1 MSQTLLPSVDEIV
14 SSSPAEI
21 LNFLEKLLIMLE
33 IEQSSAEACG
43 ILHRLASKLES
54 LGENSGHLTF
64 KNLKVP
70 GVSDPIRLILNPA
83 VFSPEFWGRTFA
95 EGLLKN
101 TEHFRG
107 KKIVELGTGSGW
119 ISLLLL
125 QRSPVREVLGLDINP
140 VAVTLANI
148 NKWLNGSNPDGTL
161 KLALSGEPIV
171 KAFRAEQ
178 SDLLQTPLSRDEK
191 FDRIIGCIPQ
201 VLHPVPEKNADSPQ
215 DLSYQDLYDL
225 SNYCFN
231 QGILEDRFGLP
242 LIARAL
248 EEAQLCLNL
257 QGSLTLIL
265 GGRPGQQAIEE
276 MFRRRGYSPK
286 LTWVRRIQQADDTDL
301 VQLVNLEEAFGI
313 KFHFFISQES
323 RQSIPAST
331 AVELKKRGEKIFHD
345 LLVYQ
350 AETQF
355 EKPTLGFL
363 KNLHALSLDGLRR
376 ELDLS
381 RLSEEQI
388 GFLERLSNELLK
400 RRTIPYPHEMGDIN
414 FREKLAQ
421 FLSFYCH
428 YEAQPDH
435 LFVGPDRQQLL
446 AMILKMV
453 AVSGDKVL
461 LSSSLDPLYGSICR
475 QQGLEPILG
484 NNDLNE
490 LLSMDEVF
498 GARICIISPYQLKDP
513 SPLLLDT
520 LIHQAEANPQRCYII
535 DDSEHFEIGS
545 QIQSNLLLRLLG
557 QRKVPSNLIFL
568 YGLIKNTVCPD
579 FELSFLINAPSEWI
593 HGLQYC
599 AELSYSRISFI
610 VQLYYE
616 WLFDELLSF
625 PFVEANS
632 KIKSNIA
639 KSGIELSKQ
648 FEHISSDPVFEEK
661 PISLET
667 NNIVRLDY
675 GEFEWTV
682 PNLLIKGLLKGFLEG
697 RSDSL
702 TDTLQ
707 ERVAAYVSKTR
718 HASVDS
724 KNIVLGQG
732 VFPLSC
738 SLIQTLNQRLGRP
751 ALVAVPKGSYGP
763 VFPML
768 SYYSANVVTFDTNL
782 SNGFFPRAE
791 DIDAL
796 STKPDLIYI
805 SQPANPSGIFLEP
818 ENIRK
823 LLKVC
828 AERQIYLFAD
838 EIFFLLS
845 DSSLGRWT
853 PAELSFVYN
862 ASQEERKYLFMADGL
877 AKAFAAG
884 GLRCGFMLC
893 PDENWATHLRANG
906 AKVPQVV
913 LRAWDRLY
921 SAFLP
926 ESPHQLIDGKSEF
939 AEVQEYLDG
948 ARSMLT
954 DHRKTL
960 IELLQKHG
968 LSDGLKYARRGGM
981 FLLAKMGAQTDQ
993 LAKNKS
999 VLLNSDKWSR
1009 SEDWARVCFGVE
1021 EKSFELAL
1029 RQLSDF
1035 LSEAEK
1041 CGK

>member
-1 MSQTLLPSVDEIV
+1 MSPKLLPSVDEIV

-21 LNFLEKLLIMLE
+21 LAFLEKLLNMLE
-33 IEQSSAEACG
+33 NEQTSADACG
-43 ILHRLASKLES
+43 VLHKLAAKLDK

-70 GVSDPIRLILNPA
+70 GVAEPIRLILNPA

-125 QRSPVREVLGLDINP
+125 QRSPVVEVLGLDINP

-148 NKWLNGSNPDGTL
+148 NKWLNGSNEDGSL
-161 KLALSGEPIV
+161 RMALSGVPIV

-201 VLHPVPEKNADSPQ
+201 VLHPVPEKNAESLQ

-276 MFRRRGYSPK
+276 MFKRRGYSPS

-301 VQLVNLEEAFGI
+301 VQLVNLEEAYGI

-331 AVELKKRGEKIFHD
+331 AVQLKKRGESIFHD

-363 KNLHALSLDGLRR
+363 RNLHQLSLDGLRR

-388 GFLERLSNELLK
+388 GFLERLSNELLQ
-400 RRTIPYPHEMGDIN
+400 RRTIPYPHEKGDAH

-428 YEAQPDH
+428 YNANPEH
-435 LFVGPDRQQLL
+435 LFVGPDRPQLL
-446 AMILKMV
+446 SMILKMV
-453 AVSGDKVL
+453 AKPGDGVL
-461 LSSSLDPLYGSICR
+461 LSSSLDPLYGELCR

-484 NNDLNE
+484 NNDLSE
-490 LLSMDEVF
+490 LLSMDAVF
-498 GARICIISPYQLKDP
+498 AARICVIAPYQLKDP
-513 SPLLLDT
+513 SPLILDT
-520 LIHQAEANPQRCYII
+520 LIQQAEANPDRCYII

-579 FELSFLINAPSEWI
+579 FELSFLINAPDDWI
-593 HGLQYC
+593 HGLEYC

-625 PFVEANS
+625 PFVESGQRTRN
-632 KIKSNIA
+632 NVA
-639 KSGIELSKQ
+639 KTGIELSDE
-648 FEHISSDPVFEEK
+648 FEQISADPVFEDK
-661 PISLET
+661 PIPLET
-667 NNIVRLDY
+667 AELVRLDY
-675 GEFEWTV
+675 GEFEYPV

-702 TDTLQ
+702 TETLQ
-707 ERVAAYVSKTR
+707 ERVAAYVQKTR
-718 HASVDS
+718 HAKVNPA
-724 KNIVLGQG
+724 NIVLGQG
-732 VFPLSC
+732 VFPLSS
-738 SLIQTLNQRLGRP
+738 SLIQALNKKLGRP

-763 VFPML
+763 IFPML
-768 SYYSANVVTFDTNL
+768 QYHAAEVITFDTKL
-782 SNGFFPRAE
+782 ANGFFPLAE
-791 DIDAL
+791 DIAL
-796 STKPDLIYI
+796 LNRKPDLIYI

-818 ENIRK
+818 ENIK
-823 LLKVC
+823 KILKVC

-845 DSSLGRWT
+845 DASLGRWT
-853 PAELSFVYN
+853 PAELSFAYN
-862 ASQEERKYLFMADGL
+862 ASAEERKYLFVADGL

-884 GLRCGFMLC
+884 GIRCGFMLC
-893 PDENWATHLRANG
+893 PDEIWANYLRNHG
-906 AKVPQVV
+906 TKVPQVV

-948 ARSMLT
+948 ARAILS
-954 DHRKTL
+954 DHRKSL
-960 IELLQKHG
+960 LDLLQKHE
-968 LSDGLKYARRGGM
+968 LADGLKYARRGGM
-981 FLLAKMGAQTDQ
+981 FLLAKLGGKTDT
-993 LAKNKS
+993 LATRKAILMNP
-999 VLLNSDKWSR
+999 DKWSR
-1009 SEDWARVCFGVE
+1009 SDDWARACFGIE
-1021 EKSFELAL
+1021 EKSFEMAMRKLK
-1029 RQLSDF
+1029 DF
-1035 LSEAEK
+1035 LTENAKSEN
-1041 CGK
+1041 